1 MRKSHRMPLLAD
13 HHSHPSAYAAMNGCL
28 DLRDVPLKTRALELI
43 GQRGEEIVFVLG
55 WNNSLYGF
63 HRDDLEALPP
73 TFICDAA
80 LHGFLVNDA
89 ARDRLSDGY
98 PDVIANIE
106 DGAWVE
112 RNLHRI
118 IKLIVGVRGCGVDD
132 LTTFYD
138 GILNAG
144 VWSAEEMLLAN
155 RAVLGAFDEA
165 DLFDKTRIWADPDT
179 YLDLDEDAREK
190 VHGIKLFADGALA
203 ARTAAISEPFLSGER
218 GFLLHT
224 DEELGRSIRDFSSKG
239 KPLAIHAVGD
249 RATDQIL
256 RVMEDERTG
265 CSSPEVRIE
274 HGAFLTVGQA
284 ERAKSAGIT
293 LSVQPNFSIE
303 SVDYRDRLSEEWCA
317 RNHPFRMLID
327 EVGFVPGED
336 LVFGSDG
343 MPHGV
348 EFGLQMSL
356 FPPYSSQRLTL
367 DEFVAG
373 YCLPD
378 LSRGHID
385 VEIDEE
391 ERTVTV
397 TKVSIGS

>member
-1 MRKSHRMPLLAD
+1 MLLAD
-13 HHSHPSAYAAMNGCL
+13 
-28 DLRDVPLKTRALELI
+28 RE
-43 GQRGEEIVFVLG
+43 
-55 WNNSLYGF
+55 
-63 HRDDLEALPP
+63 
-73 TFICDAA
+73 
-80 LHGFLVNDA
+80 
-89 ARDRLSDGY
+89 
-98 PDVIANIE
+98 
-106 DGAWVE
+106 
-112 RNLHRI
+112 
-118 IKLIVGVRGCGVDD
+118 
-132 LTTFYD
+132 
-138 GILNAG
+138 
-144 VWSAEEMLLAN
+144 
-155 RAVLGAFDEA
+155 VLGAFEEA
-165 DLFDKTRIWADPDT
+165 DVFDRTRIWADPDT
-179 YLDLDEDAREK
+179 YLALDEDARQD

-224 DEELGRSIRDFSSKG
+224 DQELGRLIREFSADG

-249 RATDQIL
+249 RATDQVL
-256 RVMEDERTG
+256 RVVEDECTRA
-265 CSSPEVRIE
+265 SSPSVRIE
-274 HGAFLTVGQA
+274 HCAFLTVGQA
-284 ERAKSAGIT
+284 ERAKSAGVT

-336 LVFGSDG
+336 LLFGSDG

-348 EFGLQMSL
+348 GFGLQMSL

-385 VEIDEE
+385 VEIDDE
-391 ERTVTV
+391 ERTVIVKAV
-397 TKVSIGS
+397 TLE